1 MRCKWRMKSEGEEA
15 GTVPGRT
22 RAQQR
27 RRKVKEKRCVSNK
40 IEAPCRFWTPNR
52 RDACPEI

>member
-1 MRCKWRMKSEGEEA
+1 MKSEGEEA